1 MRRIITFCLT
11 ALMAMPMLAQM
22 GRRFPSERKV
32 IKDPKTGV
40 ELVFLTSKSGTGDSK
55 IYQTHNQWTSD
66 GKWVVFRSDRVK
78 GEAMAVNEETGTIVQ
93 ITEGGFSG
101 MLCVARKSMNLYHMR
116 EAKDKKGNRT
126 GMEVVEV
133 NLERL
138 FADSEA
144 GKLKKKT
151 AYERICGTI
160 PIEMCS
166 EGDMALDGSE
176 EFVYFRLD
184 KEFARKYPIA
194 EQIAPNFGPRNMGAG
209 PGGYEMA
216 AEAAHHGK
224 QVVIVERDLLGG
236 TCLNRGC
243 IPTKA
248 LCRNAEVINTVR
260 EAGQFGV
267 TTGEVSVDYSVAFA
281 RKEEVVK
288 QLRDGVAMLMGGDG
302 ITVVNGEA
310 KFVDAKTIEVA
321 GEQYTAPAIV
331 IATGSIPR
339 GLPIEGAELAMTSDD
354 ILAMQELPKSLCIVG
369 GGVIGME
376 FAGVFSS
383 FGVEVT
389 VVEFMKEILPPFDK
403 DIAKRLKTVMSKR
416 GVNILTQ
423 AAVNGIHK
431 TSDDMLEITF
441 DHKGKA
447 KNIVAEK
454 VLMSVG
460 RQAVL
465 PAGLEAAGVE
475 TSRRGI
481 EVDDN
486 MMTNVPGIY
495 AIGDVNGR
503 CMLAHAA
510 SAQGS
515 VALAHI
521 MGEKSNVK
529 LNIVPS
535 AVFTTPEL
543 AMVGLTE
550 QQCEDQGI
558 EVVTAKSFFRS
569 NGKAVAMG
577 ETDGMVKLIVSS
589 EDLTIVGCH
598 ICGPHAADLIQ
609 EAVTAMNAGMTVKR
623 MASAIH
629 GHPTLSEVVMA
640 AARQF

>member
-1 MRRIITFCLT
+1 MISTDII
-11 ALMAMPMLAQM
+11 
-22 GRRFPSERKV
+22 
-32 IKDPKTGV
+32 I
-40 ELVFLTSKSGTGDSK
+40 
-55 IYQTHNQWTSD
+55 I
-66 GKWVVFRSDRVK
+66 
-78 GEAMAVNEETGTIVQ
+78 
-93 ITEGGFSG
+93 
-101 MLCVARKSMNLYHMR
+101 
-116 EAKDKKGNRT
+116 
-126 GMEVVEV
+126 
-133 NLERL
+133 
-138 FADSEA
+138 
-144 GKLKKKT
+144 
-151 AYERICGTI
+151 
-160 PIEMCS
+160 
-166 EGDMALDGSE
+166 
-176 EFVYFRLD
+176 
-184 KEFARKYPIA
+184 
-194 EQIAPNFGPRNMGAG
+194 GAG

-288 QLRDGVAMLMGGDG
+288 QLRNGVAMLMGGDG

-376 FAGVFSS
+376 FAGVCSS

-447 KNIVAEK
+447 KSIVAEK

-465 PAGLEAAGVE
+465 PTGLEAAGVE

-521 MGEKSNVK
+521 LGEKSNVK

>member
-1 MRRIITFCLT
+1 MISTDII
-11 ALMAMPMLAQM
+11 
-22 GRRFPSERKV
+22 
-32 IKDPKTGV
+32 I
-40 ELVFLTSKSGTGDSK
+40 
-55 IYQTHNQWTSD
+55 I
-66 GKWVVFRSDRVK
+66 
-78 GEAMAVNEETGTIVQ
+78 
-93 ITEGGFSG
+93 
-101 MLCVARKSMNLYHMR
+101 
-116 EAKDKKGNRT
+116 
-126 GMEVVEV
+126 
-133 NLERL
+133 
-138 FADSEA
+138 
-144 GKLKKKT
+144 
-151 AYERICGTI
+151 
-160 PIEMCS
+160 
-166 EGDMALDGSE
+166 
-176 EFVYFRLD
+176 
-184 KEFARKYPIA
+184 
-194 EQIAPNFGPRNMGAG
+194 GAG

-224 QVVIVERDLLGG
+224 KVVIVERDLLGG

-260 EAGQFGV
+260 EASRFGV
-267 TTGEVSVDYSVAFA
+267 TTGEVSVDYGVAFA

-288 QLRDGVAMLMGGDG
+288 QLRDGVAMLMGADG

-310 KFVDAKTIEVA
+310 AFVDSKTIEVA

-331 IATGSIPR
+331 IATGSVPR

-354 ILAMQELPKSLCIVG
+354 ILAMQELPRSLCIVG

-389 VVEFMKEILPPFDK
+389 VIEFCKEILPPFDK
-403 DIAKRLKTVMSKR
+403 DIAKRLKTVLSKR

-423 AAVNGIHK
+423 AAVNGIK
-431 TSDDMLEITF
+431 KADDGMLEITF

-447 KNIVAEK
+447 KRVTAER

-465 PAGLEAAGVE
+465 PKGLEAAGVA

-481 EVDDN
+481 EVDNN
-486 MMTNVPGIY
+486 MMTNVEGIY
-495 AIGDVNGR
+495 AIGDVNGL

-521 MGEKSNVK
+521 LGQRCGVK
-529 LNIVPS
+529 LNVVPS

-558 EVVTAKSFFRS
+558 EVVTAKSFFRG

-609 EAVTAMNAGMTVKR
+609 EAVTAMNAGMTVKD
-623 MASAIH
+623 MAAAIH
-629 GHPTLSEVVMA
+629 GHPTLSEVVLA

>member
-1 MRRIITFCLT
+1 MISTDII
-11 ALMAMPMLAQM
+11 
-22 GRRFPSERKV
+22 
-32 IKDPKTGV
+32 I
-40 ELVFLTSKSGTGDSK
+40 
-55 IYQTHNQWTSD
+55 I
-66 GKWVVFRSDRVK
+66 
-78 GEAMAVNEETGTIVQ
+78 
-93 ITEGGFSG
+93 
-101 MLCVARKSMNLYHMR
+101 
-116 EAKDKKGNRT
+116 
-126 GMEVVEV
+126 
-133 NLERL
+133 
-138 FADSEA
+138 
-144 GKLKKKT
+144 
-151 AYERICGTI
+151 
-160 PIEMCS
+160 
-166 EGDMALDGSE
+166 
-176 EFVYFRLD
+176 
-184 KEFARKYPIA
+184 
-194 EQIAPNFGPRNMGAG
+194 GAG

-224 QVVIVERDLLGG
+224 KVVIVERDLLGG

-260 EAGQFGV
+260 EAAQFGV
-267 TTGEVSVDYSVAFA
+267 TTGEVTVDYGVAFA

-339 GLPIEGAELAMTSDD
+339 GLPIEGADLAMTSDD

-416 GVNILTQ
+416 GVN
-423 AAVNGIHK
+423 
-431 TSDDMLEITF
+431 
-441 DHKGKA
+441 
-447 KNIVAEK
+447 VAEK

-465 PAGLEAAGVE
+465 PEGLEAAGVE

-481 EVDDN
+481 EVDNN
-486 MMTNVPGIY
+486 MMTNVEGIY

-521 MGEKSNVK
+521 LGEKSNVK
-529 LNIVPS
+529 LDIVPS

-558 EVVTAKSFFRS
+558 EIVTAKSFFRS

-609 EAVTAMNAGMTVKR
+609 EAVTAMNAGMPVTK

-640 AARQF
+640 AAKQF